1 MPTSRAIAVT
11 VLPLACVVTLLAAPT
26 AQADN
31 SRLNNSV
38 VADVY
43 TVQHH
48 AGCTNDIRVDP
59 RLRLAAQWHA
69 VDVLNNRALDGDLG
83 SDGSMAQDRANA
95 AGFSGAVSET
105 VAINPALAISGI
117 ELINQWF
124 ANPGYL
130 AIMSDCANT
139 AMGVWSENT
148 LDRTVVVA
156 VYGKPS

>member
-1 MPTSRAIAVT
+1 MPGNDLAATSISRRISPGGPLTTPGKGDTQVLTSRALAVT
-11 VLPLACVVTLLAAPT
+11 VSPLACVVTLLAAPP

-83 SDGSMAQDRANA
+83 SDG
-95 AGFSGAVSET
+95 
-105 VAINPALAISGI
+105 
-117 ELINQWF
+117 
-124 ANPGYL
+124 
-130 AIMSDCANT
+130 
-139 AMGVWSENT
+139 
-148 LDRTVVVA
+148 
-156 VYGKPS
+156 